1 METMKM
7 GRRRTHDHDPDEP
20 IQFKRKRKR
29 EIEPDNSDSVQ
40 IIGETHL
47 VVDLKDDN
55 DHLREPHEAP
65 GTKRLLPNG
74 VGGGIA
80 GGLTIHGAVGRYPG
94 PHGGRSK
101 ERPQMNGVTRT
112 TEAEHTSIPSLPPN
126 PRESDRML
134 FVQQWINN
142 IPQDLPFWVQT
153 SLTQIMPVTNPD
165 CCYPTEEDRQSVT
178 STDRLTVEGKFAT
191 LYTCKPP
198 SDRSCLSCHEARTV
212 PDKDINVAAS
222 GTNAFSHSFDYSS
235 AKSQHQHPSPRGP
248 PTSSTTAVARANAL
262 RMLGTRY
269 PYPTA
274 GGGGSSVLVSTST
287 LIPSAVHPNEPHGH
301 VPLPVAT
308 HNGKLD
314 GLDAYRGSSFG
325 MMVNC
330 ETGQQTQCSNDGPG
344 IACQNTAPVGRL
356 FDDAETQLV
365 VKLFRDYFTKGSC
378 PILSDVRRRVANTLL
393 EGRRTATSIRA
404 KIKRLQTSGRW
415 TDYTGI

>member
-1 METMKM
+1 MVGAAELKF
-7 GRRRTHDHDPDEP
+7 EL
-20 IQFKRKRKR
+20 RKR

-47 VVDLKDDN
+47 LVDLKDDN
-55 DHLREPHEAP
+55 DQLREPHESP
-65 GTKRLLPNG
+65 GTKR
-74 VGGGIA
+74 I
-80 GGLTIHGAVGRYPG
+80 
-94 PHGGRSK
+94 
-101 ERPQMNGVTRT
+101 
-112 TEAEHTSIPSLPPN
+112 
-126 PRESDRML
+126 DRML

-142 IPQDLPFWVQT
+142 IPQDLPLWIQT
-153 SLTQIMPVTNPD
+153 SLTHIVPVANPD

-178 STDRLTVEGKFAT
+178 STDRLTVEGKFAKFCVWAT
-191 LYTCKPP
+191 QIQHRECKPP
-198 SDRSCLSCHEARTV
+198 SDHSCLSCHEARTV
-212 PDKDINVAAS
+212 PDKDINVVAS
-222 GTNAFSHSFDYSS
+222 GTNPFSHSFDYTS
-235 AKSQHQHPSPRGP
+235 AKSQHQHPSSHGP
-248 PTSSTTAVARANAL
+248 PTSSTPAVARANAL

-269 PYPTA
+269 PYPAAA
-274 GGGGSSVLVSTST
+274 GGGSGALVSTST
-287 LIPSAVHPNEPHGH
+287 LVPSVLHPNESLGP

-330 ETGQQTQCSNDGPG
+330 ETGQQTQCSNDGVG
-344 IACQNTAPVGRL
+344 VTCQNTAPVGRL
-356 FDDAETQLV
+356 FDDVETQLV

-378 PILSDVRRRVANTLL
+378 PTLSDVRRRVANTLL

>member
-7 GRRRTHDHDPDEP
+7 GRRRTHDHDLDEP

-47 VVDLKDDN
+47 LVDLKDDT
-55 DHLREPHEAP
+55 DHLREPHESP
-65 GTKRLLPNG
+65 GTKRILPNG
-74 VGGGIA
+74 VAGGIA
-80 GGLTIHGAVGRYPG
+80 SGLTIHGAVGRYPG
-94 PHGGRSK
+94 PHGGRAK
-101 ERPQMNGVTRT
+101 ERAQMNGVTRT

-126 PRESDRML
+126 PRES
-134 FVQQWINN
+134 
-142 IPQDLPFWVQT
+142 
-153 SLTQIMPVTNPD
+153 
-165 CCYPTEEDRQSVT
+165 
-178 STDRLTVEGKFAT
+178 
-191 LYTCKPP
+191 
-198 SDRSCLSCHEARTV
+198 ARTV

-222 GTNAFSHSFDYSS
+222 GTNPFSHSFDYPS

-248 PTSSTTAVARANAL
+248 PTSSTPAVARANAL

-269 PYPTA
+269 PYPAAA
-274 GGGGSSVLVSTST
+274 GGGSGALVSTST
-287 LIPSAVHPNEPHGH
+287 LVPSVLHPNEPLGP

-330 ETGQQTQCSNDGPG
+330 ETGQQTQCSNDGVG
-344 IACQNTAPVGRL
+344 VTCQNTAPVGRL
-356 FDDAETQLV
+356 FDDVETQLV

-378 PILSDVRRRVANTLL
+378 PTLSDVRRRVANTLL